1 VPVFVISSC
10 SRLSPSHVCLLCAQR
25 HLRPDVLAVPL
36 CFPHM
41 DFVANRSSHLILV
54 VLCFAVD
61 ESLQGEVGI
70 APESLD

>member
-1 VPVFVISSC
+1 
-10 SRLSPSHVCLLCAQR
+10 
-25 HLRPDVLAVPL
+25 
-36 CFPHM
+36 M

-61 ESLQGEVGI
+61 ESLQGEAGI